1 MIAEAGDLLK
11 ASNMGMAHIAP
22 IGFPSF
28 AEPARGA
35 GGRRS
40 ECYPVSNPR
49 AQNQEAGGDG
59 YAPLGVII
67 MIDR

>member
-22 IGFPSF
+22 IECLRSRSRLV
-28 AEPARGA
+28 AQEVGA
-35 GGRRS
+35 LS
-40 ECYPVSNPR
+40 ATLFNPR

>member
-1 MIAEAGDLLK
+1 MRYRR
-11 ASNMGMAHIAP
+11 
-22 IGFPSF
+22 
-28 AEPARGA
+28 RG
-35 GGRRS
+35 RKRVTDRFL
-40 ECYPVSNPR
+40 EKLRKPYPR